1 MKKIVKTSLVASFA
15 LATMSTSLMGAQS
28 IDEAFANG
36 KLKGAIKSYY
46 FAQSFDGAGKNDSSV
61 WANGGFL
68 NFITDDYKGLT
79 FGTTVQTS
87 QVASID
93 DKDGK
98 TTGSMNADGTVLSEA
113 YLQYTYDNTTLKT
126 GRQYVKT
133 PLLAG
138 SGSRLIKES
147 FEAHLLVNSDIPNTT
162 VVAGVVTK
170 YQTRTDK
177 TSYGDNS
184 WVDFA
189 TDGNGGPGK
198 FNDIN
203 KFGGGVQTL
212 YVANN
217 SIKNLKAQFQY
228 AIIPNVADAIYADAK
243 YDFGTAYV
251 AGQYY
256 GTDYDPTISTKDSSM
271 VGAKIGTKV
280 AGVDLF
286 AGYTSTADDNTVA
299 RGIGQGAYAHYTA
312 TTKTAGASAFSAGT
326 DSFQIGAGY
335 TFDKLKTKVR
345 YSTFDK
351 PTTGADLDETT
362 INLTYSL
369 TKQLQAQVDYSI
381 LDYETN
387 SSDATDLRSRL
398 IYKF

>member
-1 MKKIVKTSLVASFA
+1 
-15 LATMSTSLMGAQS
+15 MG
-28 IDEAFANG
+28 
-36 KLKGAIKSYY
+36 
-46 FAQSFDGAGKNDSSV
+46 
-61 WANGGFL
+61 
-68 NFITDDYKGLT
+68 
-79 FGTTVQTS
+79 
-87 QVASID
+87 
-93 DKDGK
+93 DGK

-147 FEAHLLVNSDIPNTT
+147 FEAHLLVNSDIPDTT

-189 TDGNGGPGK
+189 QDGDGGPGK

-212 YVANN
+212 YVA
-217 SIKNLKAQFQY
+217 
-228 AIIPNVADAIYADAK
+228 
-243 YDFGTAYV
+243 
-251 AGQYY
+251 GQYY
-256 GTDYDPTISTKDSSM
+256 GTDYDPAISDKDSKMLGS
-271 VGAKIGTKV
+271 KIGTKV
-280 AGVDLF
+280 AGVDIF
-286 AGYTSTADDNTVA
+286 AGYTVTDDNNAVA
-299 RGIGQGAYAHYTA
+299 RGIGQEAYAHYTA
-312 TTKTAGASAFSAGT
+312 TTKTAGVNAFSAGT

-335 TFDKLKTKVR
+335 SFDKLKTKVR
-345 YSTFDK
+345 YTTFDK
-351 PTTGADLDETT
+351 PATGADLDETT

-369 TKQLQAQVDYSI
+369 TKQLQAQLDYSI
-381 LDYETN
+381 LDYETD